1 MPIQA
6 TRSTSRDFDFRSPQ
20 LKRKD
25 PSASMFLTGYT
36 IENRPDALHSIEAR
50 NLVVFSAVTV
60 RERQSVHFVVDVGN
74 GDISL
79 IANDVLAEAAG
90 VNMSIISCEAASTAS

>member
-1 MPIQA
+1 M
-6 TRSTSRDFDFRSPQ
+6 S
-20 LKRKD
+20 
-25 PSASMFLTGYT
+25 LTGYT

>member
-1 MPIQA
+1 M
-6 TRSTSRDFDFRSPQ
+6 
-20 LKRKD
+20 
-25 PSASMFLTGYT
+25 
-36 IENRPDALHSIEAR
+36 
-50 NLVVFSAVTV
+50 TV